1 MMPQERRLSVRKPL
15 EHLVYLGLPFDNG
28 GIVLDVSE
36 GGLGF
41 RALDPVEVEAD
52 GPIHFRFAIDS
63 AARITAV
70 GELAWKDETG
80 KTCGL
85 RFTDLP
91 DDVREQ
97 IRIWTG
103 QFNLSA
109 NSGTNSTAKAL
120 PSGNPFLYNLKP
132 AASGAPL
139 NKFSTFPL
147 QMDFKA
153 RAIAAVVPQFV
164 QLLDGAA
171 EQVRVW
177 VSESKASVDDLPFA
191 APALETQIAPR
202 NGTELAP
209 VVDIPIAETE
219 IEAEVAA
226 SSQADLGPVENIPI
240 AEPAIEAE
248 VLPSTDAE
256 LTPAAPAENP
266 PLYHLEPPIL
276 RRPSNTFSM
285 FQLEPDS
292 ETGTTSIALPQSV
305 GLKHPIAATGLT
317 IALAFLVSTG
327 IFSYVCSS
335 RAGDLLF
342 DWGGKMWH
350 GIYSQPVSQD
360 LAPPASSAR
369 DASMPPQQ

>member
-41 RALDPVEVEAD
+41 RAIAPVEVEAD
-52 GPIHFRFAIDS
+52 GPIHFRFATDS
-63 AARITAV
+63 ASRITAV
-70 GELAWKDETG
+70 GELAWKDESG
-80 KTCGL
+80 RTCGL

-91 DDVREQ
+91 DEIREQ

-109 NSGTNSTAKAL
+109 NSGTNSTARAL

-132 AASGAPL
+132 AASGLPL
-139 NKFSTFPL
+139 HKSSAFPL
-147 QMDFKA
+147 QLDFKA
-153 RAIAAVVPQFV
+153 GAIAAVVPQFV

-171 EQVRVW
+171 EQVRTW
-177 VSESKASVDDLPFA
+177 IAESKASGPDAPFA
-191 APALETQIAPR
+191 GSALETEVEPR
-202 NGTELAP
+202 SETEFAP
-209 VVDIPIAETE
+209 VVDTPM
-219 IEAEVAA
+219 
-226 SSQADLGPVENIPI
+226 

-248 VLPSTDAE
+248 VADSNESDLAPIGNIPVAESAIEAEVTPSTEAESRHVADAI
-256 LTPAAPAENP
+256 NP
-266 PLYHLEPPIL
+266 ILYEFSPPIH

-285 FQLEPDS
+285 FQLELDA
-292 ETGTTSIALPQSV
+292 ETGTPSIAVPQTIAM
-305 GLKHPIAATGLT
+305 KHPIAAVGVT

-327 IFSYVCSS
+327 IFSYVCTT

-342 DWGGKMWH
+342 DWGGKMWD

-360 LAPPASSAR
+360 PPPPASSAR